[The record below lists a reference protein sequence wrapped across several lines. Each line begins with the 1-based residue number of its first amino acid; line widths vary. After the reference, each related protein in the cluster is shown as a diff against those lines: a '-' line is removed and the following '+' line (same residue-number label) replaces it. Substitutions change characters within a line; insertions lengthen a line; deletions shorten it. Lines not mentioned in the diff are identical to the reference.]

1 MIEIR
6 NLNKYYNKGK
16 KNEQHVLNGI
26 NLELG
31 STGLVCILG
40 ESGSGKT
47 TLLNTIGGLD
57 TFSEGSLKVEG
68 IEFTKYDPK
77 RMEPIR
83 NDRFDYIFQNYY
95 LLPDYSVA
103 YNVKLALNRFK
114 LTEQE
119 KEERVDYVLN
129 MLDMGK
135 FKKKLVSKL
144 SGGQRQRVSIARAL
158 VKSPDIILADEPTG
172 NLDEENTLRTMS
184 ILKSISKECLVIL
197 VTHEKRIAKFFGD
210 RIIEICDGK
219 IVRDEDNHAASAYE
233 RSDDSNIYLK
243 EMDCKNLESDFAE
256 FKMYYDKGQAPEKIS
271 LNLAW
276 KDGKI
281 YIQNNMGCDI
291 LLEGQE
297 NGVQMLDEERPKFD
311 MDEIEKVSYNLEKP
325 ASKGTAHLA
334 AREIWRMAVENIHLM
349 GKKQAFIIVILLV
362 TAVLLSVSTAEFLNT
377 ILVDEQSVIE
387 TDSHYIQLKMTKV
400 TSFRAMEQRI
410 STLDF
415 IHENLGDDSHGD
427 VFFAPDANLYL
438 VGFGYAQMK
447 NLTQSVK
454 GYSFVSISKL
464 KEENLVSGRMPAAR
478 NEIVL
483 DRNIINKLKKTNGV
497 TASLYK
503 TEQDY
508 LDKNLEVSG
517 SKETLK
523 IAGICDT
530 GQPAIFCRQNILLG
544 LDVKGDSI
552 ADVKELQEA
561 CPEECKD
568 IQIAD
573 NEMYVREGLLDA
585 MDLKIGMEQRMGEG
599 VDGIYT
605 IAGTFPD
612 SAGVDYAFSDKGC
625 QNMRDYMICERAA
638 CMVYTQDKKASMEF
652 FGRAAKKYLNSF
664 KLEQTSPYD
673 DELKAYKKEHSVNVD
688 AKKLIT
694 LVIVII
700 SLVMVYFMI
709 KSNAMSRIGELT
721 VYRLLGIS
729 KSSILKAY
737 ILEMVLMTCYTSVPA
752 VLATSVVIKF
762 ISSVPSLGIAMI
774 FPWWSVF
781 ILLIGIFLIH
791 TIISI
796 LPIYGILSRPPATL
810 AVKD

>member
-1 MIEIR
+1 MIEIK

-16 KNEQHVLNGI
+16 KSEQHVLNGI

-57 TFSEGSLKVEG
+57 TFSDGSIKVEG

-119 KEERVDYVLN
+119 KEERADYVLN

-219 IVRDEDNHAASAYE
+219 IVRDAANHAASAYE

-243 EMDCKNLESDFAE
+243 EMDCKNLESDFAD
-256 FKMYYDKGQAPEKIS
+256 FKVYYDGGQAPEKIS

-334 AREIWRMAVENIHLM
+334 AKEIWRMALENIRLM

-362 TAVLLSVSTAEFLNT
+362 TAVLLSVSTAEFVNT
-377 ILVDEQSVIE
+377 VSVDEQAIIE
-387 TDSHYIQLKMTKV
+387 TDSHYVQLKMTKV
-400 TSFRAMEQRI
+400 TSFRAIEQRVD
-410 STLDF
+410 TLEF
-415 IHENLGDDSHGD
+415 IRENMKDGSHGD
-427 VFFAPDANLYL
+427 VFFTPDANLYL
-438 VGFGYAQMK
+438 VGFGFIQMK
-447 NLTQSVK
+447 ELTQAVK
-454 GYSFVSISKL
+454 GYSFVPVSKL
-464 KEENLVSGRMPAAR
+464 KEENLVAGKMPGGR
-478 NEIVL
+478 NEIVI
-483 DRNIINKLKKTNGV
+483 DRNIINKLKKSIGV

-508 LDKNLEVSG
+508 LDKSFKVSG
-517 SKETLK
+517 SRETLK
-523 IAGICDT
+523 IVGISDT
-530 GQPAIFCRQNILLG
+530 EQPAIYCRQNILVG

-552 ADVKELQEA
+552 ADAKELKEA

-573 NEMYVREGLLDA
+573 DEMYVRKSLFDA
-585 MDLKIGMEQRMGEG
+585 MDMKLGMEERMG
-599 VDGIYT
+599 DGIDMVYK

-612 SAGVDYAFSDKGC
+612 SAGADFAFSEKGC
-625 QNMRDYMICERAA
+625 RDMRDCMICERAA
-638 CMVYTQDKKASMEF
+638 CKIYTQDKKASMEF
-652 FGRAAKKYLNSF
+652 FGKAAKKYMNSF
-664 KLEQTSPYD
+664 KLEQSSPYD
-673 DELKAYKKEHSVNVD
+673 DELKAYKKEHSINVD

-694 LVIVII
+694 LVIVAI
-700 SLVMVYFMI
+700 SLLMVYFMI

-737 ILEMVLMTCYTSVPA
+737 ILEMALMTCYTSVPA
-752 VLATSVVIKF
+752 VLVTSVVIKF
-762 ISSVPSLGIAMI
+762 VSSVPSLGIAMI
-774 FPWWSVF
+774 FPWWSVL
-781 ILLIGIFLIH
+781 ILLIGIFLVH

-796 LPIYGILSRPPATL
+796 LPIYGILSKPPATL

>member
-1 MIEIR
+1 MIEIK

-16 KNEQHVLNGI
+16 KSEQHVLNGI

-57 TFSEGSLKVEG
+57 TFSDGSIKVEG

-119 KEERVDYVLN
+119 KEERADYVLN
-129 MLDMGK
+129 MLGMGK

-219 IVRDEDNHAASAYE
+219 IVRDAANHAASAYE

-243 EMDCKNLESDFAE
+243 EMDCKNLESDFAD
-256 FKMYYDKGQAPEKIS
+256 FKVYYDGGQAPEKIS

-334 AREIWRMAVENIHLM
+334 AKEIWRMALENIRLM

-362 TAVLLSVSTAEFLNT
+362 TAVLLSVSTAEFVNT
-377 ILVDEQSVIE
+377 VSVDEQAIIE
-387 TDSHYIQLKMTKV
+387 TDSHYVQLKMTKV
-400 TSFRAMEQRI
+400 TSFRAIEQRVD
-410 STLDF
+410 TLEF
-415 IHENLGDDSHGD
+415 IRENMKDGSHGD
-427 VFFAPDANLYL
+427 VFFTPDANLYL
-438 VGFGYAQMK
+438 VGFGFIQMK
-447 NLTQSVK
+447 ELTQAVK
-454 GYSFVSISKL
+454 GYSFVPVSKL
-464 KEENLVSGRMPAAR
+464 KEENLVAGKMPGGR
-478 NEIVL
+478 NEIVI
-483 DRNIINKLKKTNGV
+483 DRNIINKLKKSTEV

-503 TEQDY
+503 TENDY
-508 LDKNLEVSG
+508 LDKSFKVSG
-517 SKETLK
+517 SRETLK
-523 IAGICDT
+523 IVGISDT
-530 GQPAIFCRQNILLG
+530 EQPAIYCRQNILVG

-552 ADVKELQEA
+552 ADAKELKEA

-573 NEMYVREGLLDA
+573 DEMYVRKGLFDA
-585 MDLKIGMEQRMGEG
+585 MDMKLGMEERMG
-599 VDGIYT
+599 DGIDMVYK

-612 SAGVDYAFSDKGC
+612 SAGADFAFSEKGC
-625 QNMRDYMICERAA
+625 RDMRDCMICERAA
-638 CMVYTQDKKASMEF
+638 CKIYTQDKKASMEF
-652 FGRAAKKYLNSF
+652 FGKAAKKYMNSF
-664 KLEQTSPYD
+664 KLEQSSPYD
-673 DELKAYKKEHSVNVD
+673 DELKAYKKEHSINVD

-694 LVIVII
+694 LVIVAI
-700 SLVMVYFMI
+700 SLLMVYFMI

-737 ILEMVLMTCYTSVPA
+737 ILEMALMTCYTSVPA
-752 VLATSVVIKF
+752 VLVTSVVIKF
-762 ISSVPSLGIAMI
+762 VSSVPSLGIAMI
-774 FPWWSVF
+774 FPWWSVL
-781 ILLIGIFLIH
+781 ILLMGIFLVH

-796 LPIYGILSRPPATL
+796 LPIYGILSKPPATL

>member
-1 MIEIR
+1 MIEIK

-16 KNEQHVLNGI
+16 KSEQHVLNGI

-57 TFSEGSLKVEG
+57 TFSDGSIKVEG

-119 KEERVDYVLN
+119 KEERADYVLN

-219 IVRDEDNHAASAYE
+219 IVRDAANHAASAYE

-243 EMDCKNLESDFAE
+243 EMDCKNLESDFAD
-256 FKMYYDKGQAPEKIS
+256 FKVYYDGGQAPEKIS

-334 AREIWRMAVENIHLM
+334 AKEIWRMALENIRLM

-362 TAVLLSVSTAEFLNT
+362 TAVLLSVSTAEFVNT
-377 ILVDEQSVIE
+377 VSVDEQAIIE
-387 TDSHYIQLKMTKV
+387 TDSHYLQLKMAKV
-400 TSFRAMEQRI
+400 TSFRAIEQRAD
-410 STLDF
+410 TLEF
-415 IHENLGDDSHGD
+415 IRENMKDDSHGD
-427 VFFAPDANLYL
+427 VFFTPDANLYL
-438 VGFGYAQMK
+438 VGFGFIQMK
-447 NLTQSVK
+447 ELTQSVK
-454 GYSFVSISKL
+454 GYSFVPVSKL
-464 KEENLVSGRMPAAR
+464 KEENLVAGKMPGGR
-478 NEIVL
+478 NEIVI
-483 DRNIINKLKKTNGV
+483 DRNIINKLKKSIGV

-508 LDKNLEVSG
+508 LDKRFKVSG
-517 SKETLK
+517 SRETLK
-523 IAGICDT
+523 IVGISDT
-530 GQPAIFCRQNILLG
+530 EQPAIYCRQNILVG

-552 ADVKELQEA
+552 ADAKELKEA

-573 NEMYVREGLLDA
+573 DEMYVRKSLLDA
-585 MDLKIGMEQRMGEG
+585 MDMKLGMEERMG
-599 VDGIYT
+599 DGIDMVYK

-612 SAGVDYAFSDKGC
+612 SAGADFAFSEKGC
-625 QNMRDYMICERAA
+625 RDMRDCMICERAA
-638 CMVYTQDKKASMEF
+638 CKIYTQDKKASMEF
-652 FGRAAKKYLNSF
+652 FGKAAKKYMNSF
-664 KLEQTSPYD
+664 KLEQSSPYD
-673 DELKAYKKEHSVNVD
+673 DELKAYKKEHSINVD

-694 LVIVII
+694 LVIVAI
-700 SLVMVYFMI
+700 SLLMVYFMI

-737 ILEMVLMTCYTSVPA
+737 ILEMALMTCYTSVPA
-752 VLATSVVIKF
+752 VLVTSVVIKF
-762 ISSVPSLGIAMI
+762 VSSVPSLGIAMI
-774 FPWWSVF
+774 FPWWSVL
-781 ILLIGIFLIH
+781 ILLIGIFLVH

-796 LPIYGILSRPPATL
+796 LPIYGILSKPPATL

>member
-1 MIEIR
+1 MIEIK

-16 KNEQHVLNGI
+16 KSEQHVLNGI

-57 TFSEGSLKVEG
+57 TFSDGSIKVEG

-119 KEERVDYVLN
+119 KEERADYVLN
-129 MLDMGK
+129 MLGMGK

-219 IVRDEDNHAASAYE
+219 IVRDAANHAASAYE

-243 EMDCKNLESDFAE
+243 EMDCKNLESDFAD
-256 FKMYYDKGQAPEKIS
+256 FKVYYDGGQAPEKIS

-334 AREIWRMAVENIHLM
+334 AKEIWRMALENIRLM

-362 TAVLLSVSTAEFLNT
+362 TAVLLSVSTAEFVNT
-377 ILVDEQSVIE
+377 VSVDEQAIIE
-387 TDSHYIQLKMTKV
+387 TDSHYVQLKMTKV
-400 TSFRAMEQRI
+400 TSFRAIEQRVD
-410 STLDF
+410 TLEF
-415 IHENLGDDSHGD
+415 IRENMKDGSHGD
-427 VFFAPDANLYL
+427 VFFTPDANLYL
-438 VGFGYAQMK
+438 VGFGFIQMK
-447 NLTQSVK
+447 ELTQAVK
-454 GYSFVSISKL
+454 GYSFVPVSKL
-464 KEENLVSGRMPAAR
+464 KEENLVAGKMPGGR
-478 NEIVL
+478 NEIVI
-483 DRNIINKLKKTNGV
+483 DRNIINKLKKSIGV

-508 LDKNLEVSG
+508 LDKSFKVSG
-517 SKETLK
+517 SRETLK
-523 IAGICDT
+523 IVGISDT
-530 GQPAIFCRQNILLG
+530 EQPAIYCRQNILVG

-552 ADVKELQEA
+552 ADAKELKEA

-573 NEMYVREGLLDA
+573 DEMYVRKSLFDA
-585 MDLKIGMEQRMGEG
+585 MDMKLGMEERMG
-599 VDGIYT
+599 DGIDMVYK

-612 SAGVDYAFSDKGC
+612 SAGADFAFSEKGC
-625 QNMRDYMICERAA
+625 RDMRDCMICERAA
-638 CMVYTQDKKASMEF
+638 CKIYTQDKKASMEF
-652 FGRAAKKYLNSF
+652 FGKAAKKYMNSF
-664 KLEQTSPYD
+664 KLEQSSPYD
-673 DELKAYKKEHSVNVD
+673 DELKAYKKEHSINVD

-694 LVIVII
+694 LVIVAI
-700 SLVMVYFMI
+700 SLLMVYFMI

-737 ILEMVLMTCYTSVPA
+737 ILEMALMTCYTSVPA
-752 VLATSVVIKF
+752 VLVTSVVIKF
-762 ISSVPSLGIAMI
+762 VSSVPSLGIAMI
-774 FPWWSVF
+774 FPWWSVL
-781 ILLIGIFLIH
+781 ILLIGIFLVH

-796 LPIYGILSRPPATL
+796 LPIYGILSKPPATL

>member
-1 MIEIR
+1 MIEIK

-16 KNEQHVLNGI
+16 KSEQHVLNGI

-57 TFSEGSLKVEG
+57 TFSDGSIKVEG

-119 KEERVDYVLN
+119 KEERADYVLN
-129 MLDMGK
+129 MLGMGK

-219 IVRDEDNHAASAYE
+219 IVRDAANHAASAYE

-243 EMDCKNLESDFAE
+243 EMDCKNLESDFAD
-256 FKMYYDKGQAPEKIS
+256 FKVYYDGGQAPEKIS

-334 AREIWRMAVENIHLM
+334 AKEIWRMALENIRLM

-362 TAVLLSVSTAEFLNT
+362 TAVLLSVSTAEFVNT
-377 ILVDEQSVIE
+377 VSVDEQAIIE
-387 TDSHYIQLKMTKV
+387 TDSHYVQLKMTKV
-400 TSFRAMEQRI
+400 TSFRAIEQRAD
-410 STLDF
+410 TLEF
-415 IHENLGDDSHGD
+415 IRENMKDDSHGD
-427 VFFAPDANLYL
+427 VFFTPDANLYL
-438 VGFGYAQMK
+438 VGFGFIQMK
-447 NLTQSVK
+447 ELTQAVK
-454 GYSFVSISKL
+454 GYSFVPVSKL
-464 KEENLVSGRMPAAR
+464 KEENLVAGKMPGGR
-478 NEIVL
+478 NEIVI
-483 DRNIINKLKKTNGV
+483 DRNIINKLKKSTEV

-503 TEQDY
+503 TEKDY
-508 LDKNLEVSG
+508 LDKSFKVSG
-517 SKETLK
+517 SRETLK
-523 IAGICDT
+523 IVGISDT
-530 GQPAIFCRQNILLG
+530 EQPAIYCRQNILVG

-552 ADVKELQEA
+552 ADAKELKEA

-573 NEMYVREGLLDA
+573 DEMYVRKSLFDA
-585 MDLKIGMEQRMGEG
+585 MDMKLGMEERMG
-599 VDGIYT
+599 DGIDMVYK

-612 SAGVDYAFSDKGC
+612 SAGADFAFSEKGC
-625 QNMRDYMICERAA
+625 QDMRDCMICERAA
-638 CMVYTQDKKASMEF
+638 CKIYTQDKKASMEF
-652 FGRAAKKYLNSF
+652 FGKAAKKYMNSF
-664 KLEQTSPYD
+664 KLEQSSPYD
-673 DELKAYKKEHSVNVD
+673 DELKAYKKEHSINVD

-694 LVIVII
+694 LVIVAI
-700 SLVMVYFMI
+700 SLLMVYFMI

-737 ILEMVLMTCYTSVPA
+737 ILEMALMTCYTSVPA
-752 VLATSVVIKF
+752 VLVTSVVIKF
-762 ISSVPSLGIAMI
+762 VSSVPSLGIAMI
-774 FPWWSVF
+774 FPWWSVL
-781 ILLIGIFLIH
+781 ILLIGIFLVH

-796 LPIYGILSRPPATL
+796 LPIYGILSKPPATL

>member
-1 MIEIR
+1 MIEIK

-16 KNEQHVLNGI
+16 KSEQHVLNGI

-57 TFSEGSLKVEG
+57 TFSDGSIKVEG

-119 KEERVDYVLN
+119 KEERADYVLN
-129 MLDMGK
+129 MLGMGK

-219 IVRDEDNHAASAYE
+219 IVRDAANHAGSAYE

-243 EMDCKNLESDFAE
+243 EMDCKNLESDFAD
-256 FKMYYDKGQAPEKIS
+256 FKVYYDKGQAPEKIS

-297 NGVQMLDEERPKFD
+297 NGVQMLDEERPTFD

-325 ASKGTAHLA
+325 ASKGTAHLSA
-334 AREIWRMAVENIHLM
+334 KEIWRMAVENIHLM

-362 TAVLLSVSTAEFLNT
+362 TAVLLSVSTAEFVNT
-377 ILVDEQSVIE
+377 VSVDEQAIIE
-387 TDSHYIQLKMTKV
+387 TDSHYVQLKMAKV
-400 TSFRAMEQRI
+400 TSFRAIEQRAD
-410 STLDF
+410 TLEF
-415 IHENLGDDSHGD
+415 IRENMKDDSHGD
-427 VFFAPDANLYL
+427 VFFTPDANLYL
-438 VGFGYAQMK
+438 VGFGFIQMK
-447 NLTQSVK
+447 ELTQSVK
-454 GYSFVSISKL
+454 GYSFVPVSKL
-464 KEENLVSGRMPAAR
+464 KEENLVAGKMPGGR
-478 NEIVL
+478 NEIVI
-483 DRNIINKLKKTNGV
+483 DRNIINKLKKSIGV

-508 LDKNLEVSG
+508 LDKSFKVSG
-517 SKETLK
+517 SRETLK
-523 IAGICDT
+523 IVGISDT
-530 GQPAIFCRQNILLG
+530 EQPAIYCRQNILVG

-552 ADVKELQEA
+552 ADAKELKEA

-573 NEMYVREGLLDA
+573 DEMYVRKSLFDA
-585 MDLKIGMEQRMGEG
+585 MDMKLGMEERMG
-599 VDGIYT
+599 DGIDMVYK

-612 SAGVDYAFSDKGC
+612 SAGADFAFSEKGC
-625 QNMRDYMICERAA
+625 RDMRDCMICERAA
-638 CMVYTQDKKASMEF
+638 CKIYTQDKKASMEF
-652 FGRAAKKYLNSF
+652 FGKAAKKYMNSF
-664 KLEQTSPYD
+664 KLEQSSPYD
-673 DELKAYKKEHSVNVD
+673 DELKAYKKEHSINVD

-694 LVIVII
+694 LVIVAI
-700 SLVMVYFMI
+700 SLLMVYFMI

-737 ILEMVLMTCYTSVPA
+737 ILEMALMTCYTSVPA
-752 VLATSVVIKF
+752 VLVTSVVIKF
-762 ISSVPSLGIAMI
+762 VSSVPSLGIAMI
-774 FPWWSVF
+774 FPWWSVL
-781 ILLIGIFLIH
+781 ILLIGIFLVH

-796 LPIYGILSRPPATL
+796 LPIYGILSKPPATL

>member
-1 MIEIR
+1 MIEIK

-16 KNEQHVLNGI
+16 KSEQHVLNGI

-57 TFSEGSLKVEG
+57 TFSDGSIKVEG

-119 KEERVDYVLN
+119 KEERADYVLN

-219 IVRDEDNHAASAYE
+219 IVRDAANHAASAYE

-243 EMDCKNLESDFAE
+243 EMDCKNLESDFAD
-256 FKMYYDKGQAPEKIS
+256 FKVYYDGGQAPEKIS

-334 AREIWRMAVENIHLM
+334 AKEIWRMALENIRLM

-362 TAVLLSVSTAEFLNT
+362 TAVLLSVSTAEFVNT
-377 ILVDEQSVIE
+377 VSVDEQAIIE
-387 TDSHYIQLKMTKV
+387 TDSHYVQLKMTKV
-400 TSFRAMEQRI
+400 TSFRAIEQRVD
-410 STLDF
+410 TLEF
-415 IHENLGDDSHGD
+415 IRENMKDGSHGD
-427 VFFAPDANLYL
+427 VFFTPDANLYL
-438 VGFGYAQMK
+438 VGFGFIQMK
-447 NLTQSVK
+447 ELTQAVK
-454 GYSFVSISKL
+454 GYSFVPVSKL
-464 KEENLVSGRMPAAR
+464 KEENLVAGKMPGGR
-478 NEIVL
+478 NEIVI
-483 DRNIINKLKKTNGV
+483 DRNIINKLKKSIGV

-508 LDKNLEVSG
+508 LDKSFKVSG
-517 SKETLK
+517 SRETLK
-523 IAGICDT
+523 IVGISDT
-530 GQPAIFCRQNILLG
+530 EQPAIYCRQNILVG

-552 ADVKELQEA
+552 ADAKELKEA

-573 NEMYVREGLLDA
+573 DEMYVRKSLFDA
-585 MDLKIGMEQRMGEG
+585 MDMKLGMEERMG
-599 VDGIYT
+599 DGIDMVYK

-612 SAGVDYAFSDKGC
+612 SAGADFAFSEKGC
-625 QNMRDYMICERAA
+625 RDMRDCMICERAA
-638 CMVYTQDKKASMEF
+638 CKIYTQDKKASMEF
-652 FGRAAKKYLNSF
+652 FGKAAKKYMNSF
-664 KLEQTSPYD
+664 KLEQSSPYD
-673 DELKAYKKEHSVNVD
+673 DELKAYKKEHSINVD

-694 LVIVII
+694 LVIVAI
-700 SLVMVYFMI
+700 SLLMVYFMI

-737 ILEMVLMTCYTSVPA
+737 ILEMALMTCYTSVPA
-752 VLATSVVIKF
+752 VLVTSVVIKF
-762 ISSVPSLGIAMI
+762 VSSVPSLGIAMI
-774 FPWWSVF
+774 FPWWSVL
-781 ILLIGIFLIH
+781 ILLIGIFLVHI
-791 TIISI
+791 IISI
-796 LPIYGILSRPPATL
+796 LPIYGILSKPPATL

>member
-1 MIEIR
+1 MIEIK

-16 KNEQHVLNGI
+16 KSEQHVLNGI

-57 TFSEGSLKVEG
+57 TFSDGSIKVEG
-68 IEFTKYDPK
+68 NEFTKYDPK

-119 KEERVDYVLN
+119 KEERADYVLN
-129 MLDMGK
+129 MLGMGK

-219 IVRDEDNHAASAYE
+219 IVRDAANHAASAYE

-243 EMDCKNLESDFAE
+243 EMDCKNLESDFAD
-256 FKMYYDKGQAPEKIS
+256 FKVYYDGGQAPEKIS

-334 AREIWRMAVENIHLM
+334 AKEIWRMALENIRLM

-362 TAVLLSVSTAEFLNT
+362 TAVLLSVSTAEFVNT
-377 ILVDEQSVIE
+377 VSVDEQAIIE
-387 TDSHYIQLKMTKV
+387 TDSHYVQLKMTKV
-400 TSFRAMEQRI
+400 TSFRAIEQRAD
-410 STLDF
+410 TLEF
-415 IHENLGDDSHGD
+415 IRENMKDDSHGD
-427 VFFAPDANLYL
+427 VFFTPDANLYL
-438 VGFGYAQMK
+438 VGFGFIQMK
-447 NLTQSVK
+447 ELTQAVK
-454 GYSFVSISKL
+454 GYSFVPVSKL
-464 KEENLVSGRMPAAR
+464 KEENLVAGKMPGGR
-478 NEIVL
+478 NEIVI
-483 DRNIINKLKKTNGV
+483 DRNIINKLKKSTEV

-503 TEQDY
+503 TEKDY
-508 LDKNLEVSG
+508 LDKSFKVSG
-517 SKETLK
+517 SRETLK
-523 IAGICDT
+523 IVGISDT
-530 GQPAIFCRQNILLG
+530 EQPAIYCRQNILVG

-552 ADVKELQEA
+552 ADAKELKEA

-573 NEMYVREGLLDA
+573 DEMYVRKSLFDA
-585 MDLKIGMEQRMGEG
+585 MDMKLGMEERMG
-599 VDGIYT
+599 DGIDMVYK

-612 SAGVDYAFSDKGC
+612 SAGADFAFSEKGC
-625 QNMRDYMICERAA
+625 QDMRDCMICERAA
-638 CMVYTQDKKASMEF
+638 CKIYTQDKKASMEF
-652 FGRAAKKYLNSF
+652 FGKAAKKYMNSF
-664 KLEQTSPYD
+664 KLEQSSPYD
-673 DELKAYKKEHSVNVD
+673 DELKAYKKEHSINVD

-694 LVIVII
+694 LVIVAI
-700 SLVMVYFMI
+700 SLLMVYFMI

-737 ILEMVLMTCYTSVPA
+737 ILEMALMTCYTSVPA
-752 VLATSVVIKF
+752 VLVTSVVIKF
-762 ISSVPSLGIAMI
+762 VSSVPSLGIAMI
-774 FPWWSVF
+774 FPWWSVL
-781 ILLIGIFLIH
+781 ILLIGIFLVH

-796 LPIYGILSRPPATL
+796 LPIYGILSKPPATL

>member
-1 MIEIR
+1 MIEIK

-16 KNEQHVLNGI
+16 KSEQHVLNGI

-57 TFSEGSLKVEG
+57 TFSDGSIKVEG

-119 KEERVDYVLN
+119 KEERADYVLN
-129 MLDMGK
+129 MLGMGK

-219 IVRDEDNHAASAYE
+219 IVRDAANHAASAYE

-243 EMDCKNLESDFAE
+243 EMDCKNLESDFAD
-256 FKMYYDKGQAPEKIS
+256 FKVYYDGGQAPEKIS

-281 YIQNNMGCDI
+281 YIQNNMECDI

-334 AREIWRMAVENIHLM
+334 AKEIWRMALENIRLM

-362 TAVLLSVSTAEFLNT
+362 TAVLLSVSTAEFVNT
-377 ILVDEQSVIE
+377 VSVDEQAIIE
-387 TDSHYIQLKMTKV
+387 TDSHYVQLKMTKV
-400 TSFRAMEQRI
+400 TSFRAIEQRAD
-410 STLDF
+410 TLEF
-415 IHENLGDDSHGD
+415 IRENMKDDSHGD
-427 VFFAPDANLYL
+427 VFFTPDANLYL
-438 VGFGYAQMK
+438 VGFGFIQMK
-447 NLTQSVK
+447 ELTQAVK
-454 GYSFVSISKL
+454 GYSFVPVNKL
-464 KEENLVSGRMPAAR
+464 KEENLVAGKMPGGR
-478 NEIVL
+478 NEIVI
-483 DRNIINKLKKTNGV
+483 DRNIINKLKKSTEV

-503 TEQDY
+503 TEKDY
-508 LDKNLEVSG
+508 LDKSFKVSG
-517 SKETLK
+517 SRETLK
-523 IAGICDT
+523 IVGISDT
-530 GQPAIFCRQNILLG
+530 EQPAIYCRQNILVG

-552 ADVKELQEA
+552 ADAKELKEA

-573 NEMYVREGLLDA
+573 DEMYVRKSLFDA
-585 MDLKIGMEQRMGEG
+585 MDMKLGMEERMG
-599 VDGIYT
+599 DGIDMVYK

-612 SAGVDYAFSDKGC
+612 SAGADFAFSEKGC
-625 QNMRDYMICERAA
+625 QDMRDCMICERAA
-638 CMVYTQDKKASMEF
+638 CKIYTQDKKASMEF
-652 FGRAAKKYLNSF
+652 FGKAAKKYMNSF
-664 KLEQTSPYD
+664 KLEQSSPYD
-673 DELKAYKKEHSVNVD
+673 DELKAYKKEHSINVD

-694 LVIVII
+694 LVIVAI
-700 SLVMVYFMI
+700 SLLMVYFMI

-737 ILEMVLMTCYTSVPA
+737 ILEMALMTCYTSVPA
-752 VLATSVVIKF
+752 VLVTSVVIKF
-762 ISSVPSLGIAMI
+762 VSSVPSLGIAMI
-774 FPWWSVF
+774 FPWWSVL
-781 ILLIGIFLIH
+781 ILLIGIFLVH

-796 LPIYGILSRPPATL
+796 LPIYGILSKPPATL

>member
-1 MIEIR
+1 MIEIK

-16 KNEQHVLNGI
+16 KSEQHVLNGI

-57 TFSEGSLKVEG
+57 TFSDGSIKVEG

-119 KEERVDYVLN
+119 KEERADYVLN
-129 MLDMGK
+129 MLGMGK

-219 IVRDEDNHAASAYE
+219 IVRDAANHAASAYE

-243 EMDCKNLESDFAE
+243 EMDCKNLESDFAD
-256 FKMYYDKGQAPEKIS
+256 FKVYYDGGQAPEKIS

-334 AREIWRMAVENIHLM
+334 AKEIWRMALENIRLM

-362 TAVLLSVSTAEFLNT
+362 TAVLLSVSTAEFVNT
-377 ILVDEQSVIE
+377 VSVDEQAIIE
-387 TDSHYIQLKMTKV
+387 TDSHYVQLKMTKV
-400 TSFRAMEQRI
+400 TSFRAIEQRAD
-410 STLDF
+410 TLEF
-415 IHENLGDDSHGD
+415 IRENMKDDSHGD
-427 VFFAPDANLYL
+427 VFFTPDANLYL
-438 VGFGYAQMK
+438 VGFGFIQMK
-447 NLTQSVK
+447 ELTQAVK
-454 GYSFVSISKL
+454 GYSFVPVSKL
-464 KEENLVSGRMPAAR
+464 KEENLVAGKMPGGR
-478 NEIVL
+478 NEIVI
-483 DRNIINKLKKTNGV
+483 DRNIINKLKKSTEV

-503 TEQDY
+503 TEKDY
-508 LDKNLEVSG
+508 LDKSFKVSG
-517 SKETLK
+517 SRETLK
-523 IAGICDT
+523 IVGISDT
-530 GQPAIFCRQNILLG
+530 EQPAIYCRQNILVG

-552 ADVKELQEA
+552 ADAKELKEA

-573 NEMYVREGLLDA
+573 DEMYVRKSLFDA
-585 MDLKIGMEQRMGEG
+585 MDMKLGMEERMG
-599 VDGIYT
+599 DGIDMVYK

-612 SAGVDYAFSDKGC
+612 SAGADFAFSEKGC
-625 QNMRDYMICERAA
+625 QDMRDCMICERAA
-638 CMVYTQDKKASMEF
+638 CKIYTQDKKASMEF
-652 FGRAAKKYLNSF
+652 FGKAAKKYMNSF
-664 KLEQTSPYD
+664 KLEQSSPYD
-673 DELKAYKKEHSVNVD
+673 DELKAYKKEHSITVD

-694 LVIVII
+694 LVIVAI
-700 SLVMVYFMI
+700 SLLMVYFMI

-737 ILEMVLMTCYTSVPA
+737 ILEMALMTCYTSVPA
-752 VLATSVVIKF
+752 VLVTSVVIKF
-762 ISSVPSLGIAMI
+762 VSSVPSLGIAMI
-774 FPWWSVF
+774 FPWWSVL
-781 ILLIGIFLIH
+781 ILLIGIFLVH

-796 LPIYGILSRPPATL
+796 LPIYGILSKPPATL

>member
-1 MIEIR
+1 MIEIK

-16 KNEQHVLNGI
+16 KSEQHVLNGI

-57 TFSEGSLKVEG
+57 TFSDGSIKVEG

-119 KEERVDYVLN
+119 KEERADYVLN
-129 MLDMGK
+129 MLGMGK

-219 IVRDEDNHAASAYE
+219 IVRDAANHAGSAYE

-243 EMDCKNLESDFAE
+243 EMDCKNLESDFAD
-256 FKMYYDKGQAPEKIS
+256 FKVYYDKGQAPEKIS

-297 NGVQMLDEERPKFD
+297 NGVQMLDEERPTFD

-334 AREIWRMAVENIHLM
+334 AKEIWRMALENIRLM

-362 TAVLLSVSTAEFLNT
+362 TAVLLSVSTAEFVNT
-377 ILVDEQSVIE
+377 VSVDEQAIIE
-387 TDSHYIQLKMTKV
+387 TDSHYVQLKMTKV
-400 TSFRAMEQRI
+400 TSFRAIEQRVD
-410 STLDF
+410 TLEF
-415 IHENLGDDSHGD
+415 IRENMKDGSHGD
-427 VFFAPDANLYL
+427 VFFTPDANLYL
-438 VGFGYAQMK
+438 VGFGFIQMK
-447 NLTQSVK
+447 ELTQSVK
-454 GYSFVSISKL
+454 GYSFVPVSKL
-464 KEENLVSGRMPAAR
+464 KEENLVAGKMPGGR
-478 NEIVL
+478 NEIVI
-483 DRNIINKLKKTNGV
+483 DRNIINKLKKSIGV

-508 LDKNLEVSG
+508 LDKSFKVSG
-517 SKETLK
+517 SRETLK
-523 IAGICDT
+523 IVGISDT
-530 GQPAIFCRQNILLG
+530 EQPAIYCRQNILVG

-552 ADVKELQEA
+552 ADAKELKEV

-573 NEMYVREGLLDA
+573 DEMYVRKSLFDA
-585 MDLKIGMEQRMGEG
+585 MDMKLGMEERMG
-599 VDGIYT
+599 DGIDMVYK

-612 SAGVDYAFSDKGC
+612 SAGADFAFSEKGC
-625 QNMRDYMICERAA
+625 RDMRDCMICERAA
-638 CMVYTQDKKASMEF
+638 CKIYTQDKKASMEF
-652 FGRAAKKYLNSF
+652 FGKAAKKYMNSF
-664 KLEQTSPYD
+664 KLEQSSPYD
-673 DELKAYKKEHSVNVD
+673 DELKAYKKEHSINVD

-694 LVIVII
+694 LVIVAI
-700 SLVMVYFMI
+700 SLLMVYFMI

-737 ILEMVLMTCYTSVPA
+737 ILEMALMTCYTSVPA
-752 VLATSVVIKF
+752 VLVTSVVIKF
-762 ISSVPSLGIAMI
+762 VSSVPSLGIAMI
-774 FPWWSVF
+774 FPWWSVL
-781 ILLIGIFLIH
+781 ILLIGIFLVH

-796 LPIYGILSRPPATL
+796 LPIYGILSKPPATL